1 MKLSKF
7 SFVIAALSVSFLLI
21 GYSCTSEQYDLEENL
36 NELNLKSV
44 ATTKSIESNNR
55 MLLIDSISESDEFLD
70 YMIAVKALF
79 KKSDDYFS
87 SLSKKECATLEATA
101 SLNNIEENRGLAGY
115 SELYEHL
122 KDEMN
127 AVVSTA
133 KALRK
138 NTDYLQLDNNELN
151 VLFNGQF
158 FVFGDKLRKT
168 RASEETLQKCASK
181 RDERYRKA
189 DEEAA
194 RAMGD
199 CANLQDDYDYAQCM
213 GDVIVGRN
221 KKWDRADELYK
232 DCIKG

>member
-7 SFVIAALSVSFLLI
+7 SFVIAALSASFLLI
-21 GYSCTSEQYDLEENL
+21 GYSCTSGQYDLEEDL
-36 NELNLKSV
+36 SELNLKPV
-44 ATTKSIESNNR
+44 ATTRSIEGSSR

-70 YMIAVKALF
+70 YMLAVKALF

-87 SLSKKECATLEATA
+87 SLSKKERTALETTA
-101 SLNNIEENRGLAGY
+101 SLNNIEENKGAAGY
-115 SELYEHL
+115 SELCELL

-133 KALRK
+133 KVLRK
-138 NTDYLQLDNNELN
+138 NTDYLKLDNNELN
-151 VLFNGQF
+151 VLFSGQF

-168 RASEETLQKCASK
+168 KAPEEVLQKCASK
-181 RDERYRKA
+181 RDEKYRQA

-221 KKWDRADELYK
+221 KKWDRADEVYK